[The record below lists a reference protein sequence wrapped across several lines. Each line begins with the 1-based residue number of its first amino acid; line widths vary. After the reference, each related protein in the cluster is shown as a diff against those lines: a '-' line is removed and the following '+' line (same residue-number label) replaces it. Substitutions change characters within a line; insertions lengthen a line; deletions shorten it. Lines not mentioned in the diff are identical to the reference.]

1 MRKLELLLQISSSIV
16 AENKYHIIFIFA
28 ALVYAKEIFEYFFFI
43 WKSFFNN
50 SITLSASTK
59 ENHTF

>member
-1 MRKLELLLQISSSIV
+1 MRKLELLLQISTSIV

-43 WKSFFNN
+43 
-50 SITLSASTK
+50 
-59 ENHTF
+59 

>member
-16 AENKYHIIFIFA
+16 AENNYYIVFIFV

-43 WKSFFNN
+43 
-50 SITLSASTK
+50 
-59 ENHTF
+59 